1 MRVVIERQ
9 KNDKSD
15 NNNNEEC
22 TGLGVC
28 ECYECYSS
36 CVWKNMKVIEIIMC
50 NNGSC
55 VWKNMKVVEIIM
67 CNK

>member
-1 MRVVIERQ
+1 MRVGIERQ

-36 CVWKNMKVIEIIMC
+36 CVWKNMKV
-50 NNGSC
+50 
-55 VWKNMKVVEIIM
+55 VEIIM